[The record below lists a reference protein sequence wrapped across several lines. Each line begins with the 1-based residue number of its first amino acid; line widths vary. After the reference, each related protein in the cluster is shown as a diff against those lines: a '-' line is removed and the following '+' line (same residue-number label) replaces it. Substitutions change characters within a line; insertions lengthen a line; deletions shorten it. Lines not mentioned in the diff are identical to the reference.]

1 MSNTTRVRPAR
12 AESPG
17 RPMAVGF
24 ASLTAFGDA
33 QGTGTSVDYL
43 AERDEAPGTSG
54 WSSHAITPPQDALSF
69 YAALNLYP
77 FYEGEMSDDLSRGVF
92 RAWTPLGPEP
102 NVRDVVNLYTRMD
115 LRAAGVGTYELAT
128 PSASL
133 LPPITNQRQVPFF
146 GGASRDFEHLVF
158 ESRLN
163 LTPDSSGRSS
173 KLYKSDGGV
182 VRLITDGSG
191 TCPPVN
197 AAAPC
202 SGGGVGLSVLL
213 VNERLI
219 SGDGSRANFS
229 APLNGVG
236 TVSTAPGLVSRL
248 YQFDDH
254 GTASAADDVT
264 IQLNAS
270 EKTSPDVAQE
280 AQYQTASVDGS
291 RVFFISFEQLTD
303 TPGSGVYMWSRQATD
318 ESQSITVDATG
329 GTFTL
334 TAQRQLSVGSGTLA
348 NGSTTVTGVSGS
360 FLAGQTISGADVPP
374 GTTVTSVASSGD
386 QIELSAPATAD
397 GSTAL
402 TASVQRTTDPLPWN
416 ASASQVR
423 TALESLDIIG
433 SGNVDVS
440 GGAGGSAPY
449 VVTFVG
455 ALAGVNVAPLTADAG
470 GLTGGAGTATVATT
484 RPVHNLTLIGDG
496 ADVVFG
502 ASEDGHRVYFGG
514 PGQLVPGGPAIS
526 FGRGVFAW
534 QDVDGTPGGAL
545 SFVGIVDTAAAVGNG
560 LNRPIGTKAGRI
572 TPDGK
577 HFLLSVGDGSG
588 LAPAYPHGTCA
599 SNIGVFEC
607 NELYLYSADSST
619 PLDPDVVCASCDL
632 SHPAAPYDAR
642 LTISQFDGVTGFTLH
657 ENHGMSDDGR
667 VFFSTDEPLVSEDT
681 NQRWDAYE
689 YAPQTHQWHLLSSGK
704 STSDSYYMDASASGA
719 DAFFTTRER
728 LVGWDRDDAYD
739 LYDARVGG
747 GFPEPP
753 PPPSACAGD
762 SCQGLILAP
771 PTLTADGSSLF
782 RGHGDARPVLRHR
795 AKRCARGKVKKRV
808 RGKVRCVKR
817 HHRAK
822 RRQASHRAR
831 RAGR

>member
-1 MSNTTRVRPAR
+1 
-12 AESPG
+12 
-17 RPMAVGF
+17 MAVSF
-24 ASLTAFGDA
+24 ASLTAFGDP
-33 QGTGTSVDYL
+33 QGTGLSVDYV
-43 AERDEAPGTSG
+43 AERDGSAGTSG
-54 WSSHAITPPQDALSF
+54 WSTHAITPLQDPLSF
-69 YAALNLYP
+69 FAAVTFAP

-92 RAWTPLGPEP
+92 RAWSALGPEP
-102 NVRDVVNLYTRMD
+102 NVRDVVNLYMRPD
-115 LRAAGVGTYELAT
+115 LRTAGAGTYQLAT
-128 PSASL
+128 PSTSL
-133 LPPITNQRQVPFF
+133 LSPITSALERPLL

-158 ESRLN
+158 ESTLN
-163 LTPDSSGRSS
+163 LTPDASGTSP

-182 VRLITDGSG
+182 LRLITDGSG
-191 TCPPVN
+191 SCPPVDP
-197 AAAPC
+197 AAPC
-202 SGGGVGLSVLL
+202 SGGGVGLSVA
-213 VNERLI
+213 VSDRMI
-219 SGDGSRANFS
+219 SGDGSRVSFS
-229 APLNGVG
+229 APLNGG

-264 IQLNAS
+264 IQVNAS
-270 EKTSPDVAQE
+270 EKTSPDSAQPVA
-280 AQYQTASVDGS
+280 YQTASVDGS

-303 TPGSGVYMWSRQATD
+303 TPGSGVYMWERQATD
-318 ESQSITVDATG
+318 ESQSVTVDATG
-329 GTFTL
+329 GTFML
-334 TAQRQLSVGSGTLA
+334 TAQRQLSFGSGTVA
-348 NGSTTVTGVSGS
+348 NGSTTVTGVAGS
-360 FLAGQTISGADVPP
+360 FMVGQTISGAGVPS

-386 QIELSAPATAD
+386 QVELSAPATAD

-402 TASVQRTTDPLPWN
+402 TASVQRRTDPLPWN
-416 ASASQVR
+416 ASASQVQ
-423 TALESLDIIG
+423 TALESLDILG

-440 GGAGGSAPY
+440 GGPGGSAPY

-470 GLTGGAGTATVATT
+470 GLTGGASTATVVTT

-496 ADVVFG
+496 GDVAFG
-502 ASEDGHRVYFGG
+502 ASEDGHRVYFSGL
-514 PGQLVPGGPAIS
+514 GQLVPGGPAIS

-534 QDVDGTPGGAL
+534 QDADGTPGGTLA
-545 SFVGIVDTAAAVGNG
+545 FVGIIDGAAAIGNG
-560 LNRPIGTKAGRI
+560 LNQLPQTKQGRI
-572 TPDGK
+572 TRDGK
-577 HFLLSVGDGSG
+577 HFLFRTVEGSG
-588 LAPAYPHGTCA
+588 LAPAYPHGLCT

-607 NELYLYSADSST
+607 GELYVYSADSST
-619 PLDPDVVCASCDL
+619 ALNPDVVCASCDL
-632 SHPAAPYDAR
+632 SHPAAPYDTR
-642 LTISQFDGVTGFTLH
+642 LNIAQFDGVTGPTSH
-657 ENHGMSDDGR
+657 ENHGMSDDGRR

-689 YAPQTHQWHLLSSGK
+689 YDTQTQQWHLLSSGK
-704 STSDSYYMDASASGA
+704 STSDSYFMETSANGA

-753 PPPSACAGD
+753 PPSSECRGD
-762 SCQGLILAP
+762 SCRGLILAP

-808 RGKVRCVKR
+808 RGRVRCVKR

-822 RRQASHRAR
+822 QRRASRRAR